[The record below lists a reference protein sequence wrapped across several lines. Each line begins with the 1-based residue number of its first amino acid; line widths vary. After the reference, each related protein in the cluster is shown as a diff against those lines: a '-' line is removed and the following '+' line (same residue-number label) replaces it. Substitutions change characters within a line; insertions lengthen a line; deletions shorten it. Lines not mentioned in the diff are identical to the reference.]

1 MTSKAAYGPKIAP
14 DRLPVE
20 CPACEQTI
28 ITGPGQTIEAAVT
41 VHDRVCPDAP
51 LPARNKARRIEC
63 PDCGKHLGDVNS
75 AGPGDATLQTER
87 LHSLHTCPPR
97 RTGRPTTMTAP
108 IPVKAPPGEGA
119 CPPAQLLLTHHS
131 KRVARQAAKVLAE
144 TSKLAEAWKADAGN
158 AQIRAQIAAKE
169 AEIKALRAKL
179 LQPGTKPKAK

>member
-20 CPACEQTI
+20 CPTCEQII
-28 ITGPGQTIEAAVT
+28 ITETGRTIEAAVT
-41 VHDRVCPDAP
+41 AHDLRCPGTP
-51 LPARNKARRIEC
+51 PPATNRADRIEC
-63 PDCGKHLGDVNS
+63 GDCGRHLGDVGHS
-75 AGPGDATLQTER
+75 GHGDTALQISR
-87 LHSLHTCPPR
+87 LFDLHTCPPQ

-119 CPPAQLLLTHHS
+119 CPPAQQLLTHPS

-179 LQPGTKPKAK
+179 QQPGPKPKAS